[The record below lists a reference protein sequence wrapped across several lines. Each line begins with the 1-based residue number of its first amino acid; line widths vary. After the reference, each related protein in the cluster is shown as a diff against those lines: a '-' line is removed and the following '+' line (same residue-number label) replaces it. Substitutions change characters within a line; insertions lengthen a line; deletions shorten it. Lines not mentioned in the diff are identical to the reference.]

1 MEEGKSM
8 ARGQKQPN
16 SKMCFVCGLENES
29 GLHAKF
35 YNEAPGKVRVDWTAP
50 ERYQGYPG
58 HLHGGIAAAL
68 LDEAAGR
75 TVLGGD
81 PLRFFVTMK
90 MELRYR
96 KPVPVGVPLVI
107 RGEMI
112 RDRGRVAETHASIQ
126 LPDGSVAVEA
136 DVLVAEAPLEIT
148 SGTDLDRIGW
158 RIYPD
163 E

>member
-1 MEEGKSM
+1 
-8 ARGQKQPN
+8 
-16 SKMCFVCGLENES
+16 MCFVCGLENES
-29 GLHAKF
+29 GLHVKF
-35 YNEAPGKVRVDWTAP
+35 YSEAPGKVRVDWTAP
-50 ERYQGYPG
+50 ERFQGYPG

-81 PLRFFVTMK
+81 SLRFFVTLK

-96 KPVPVGVPLVI
+96 KPVPIGVPLVI
-107 RGEMI
+107 RGEI
-112 RDRGRVAETHASIQ
+112 VRDRGRIVETHAAIH

-136 DVLVAEAPLEIT
+136 EVWVAEAPLEIT
-148 SGTDLDRIGW
+148 RGTDLDRMGW
-158 RIYPD
+158 RVYPD

>member
-1 MEEGKSM
+1 MTDVHP
-8 ARGQKQPN
+8 AAAGQKQPN
-16 SKMCFVCGLENES
+16 SRMCFVCGLENES

-35 YNEAPGKVRVDWTAP
+35 YTEAPGKVRVDWTAP

-81 PLRFFVTMK
+81 PLRFFVTLK
-90 MELRYR
+90 MEIRYR

-112 RDRGRVAETHASIQ
+112 RDRGRIVETHASIH
-126 LPDGSVAVEA
+126 LPDGSAAVEA
-136 DVLVAEAPLEIT
+136 EVLVAEAPPDIT
-148 SGTDLDRIGW
+148 LGTDLDRIGW
-158 RIYPD
+158 RVYPD

>member
-1 MEEGKSM
+1 MTKVHPLS
-8 ARGQKQPN
+8 AAQKQPN
-16 SKMCFVCGLENES
+16 SRMCFVCGLENES
-29 GLHAKF
+29 GLHANF
-35 YNEAPGKVRVDWTAP
+35 YNEAPGKVRVEWTAP

-75 TVLGGD
+75 TVLGSN
-81 PLRFFVTMK
+81 PQRFFVTMK

-112 RDRGRVAETHASIQ
+112 RDRGRVAETRAAIH
-126 LPDGSVAVEA
+126 LPDGSIAVEA
-136 DVLVAEAPLEIT
+136 EVLVAEAPAEIT
-148 SGTDLDRIGW
+148 SATDLDLIGW
-158 RIYPD
+158 RVYPD

>member
-1 MEEGKSM
+1 MEEGQSL
-8 ARGQKQPN
+8 AQAEKQPN
-16 SKMCFVCGLENES
+16 SRMCFVCGLENET

-50 ERYQGYPG
+50 ECYQGYPG

-75 TVLGGD
+75 TVLSGD

-112 RDRGRVAETHASIQ
+112 RDRGRVAETRASIQ
-126 LPDGSVAVEA
+126 LPDGTIAVEA
-136 DVLVAEAPLEIT
+136 EVLVAEAPAEIT
-148 SGTDLDRIGW
+148 TGTDLERIGW
-158 RIYPD
+158 RVYPD